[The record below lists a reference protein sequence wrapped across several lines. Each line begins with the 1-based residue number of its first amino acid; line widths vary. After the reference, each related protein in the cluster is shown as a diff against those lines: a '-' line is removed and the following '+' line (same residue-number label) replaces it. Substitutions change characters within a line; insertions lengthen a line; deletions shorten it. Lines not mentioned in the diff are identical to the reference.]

1 MKSMKNKRTVPFYQY
16 IISLLCVAF
25 LAGGSSYIYF
35 DHRVKK
41 MSQEGAIT
49 NDDLSKVQDLY
60 NEISTNYVG
69 EVDKN
74 ELVEGALKG
83 MSEAIGDPYST
94 YLNESAANDLN
105 ESLSGDFEGIGATMT
120 MKDGEPVVAEAPVA
134 DSPAEKAGI
143 KEGDII
149 EKVDG
154 TATKGMKLA
163 EVVSKVRGK
172 KGTSVELTIQR
183 EGETKNISIKR
194 GKIPVKTVTGELD
207 KNDAQIGSIKI
218 TSFGKKTY
226 QELKETITNLRAKG
240 AKSFVIDVRQNPG
253 GLLDQAE
260 RMASMFLK
268 NGETIVQFEDKKGR
282 TMKEV
287 ASKELDDGFKVKEPV
302 AVIIDGNSA
311 SASEIFAAALHESAN
326 VPLIGTKTFGKG
338 TVQTVKDL
346 NDQTEIKLTV
356 LKWLTP
362 KGEWINE
369 KGIEPTIKADY
380 PEYAYLKLIP
390 RDKTLKE
397 GDQSEDIQNLN
408 AILAVLAYPVD
419 ENNANYTA
427 ETKAAVSDL
436 QQKNGLPVTGE
447 IDNETAT
454 KIEATLG
461 KLILE
466 NDAAYDTAV
475 KEIQK
480 N

>member
-1 MKSMKNKRTVPFYQY
+1 
-16 IISLLCVAF
+16 
-25 LAGGSSYIYF
+25 
-35 DHRVKK
+35 
-41 MSQEGAIT
+41 
-49 NDDLSKVQDLY
+49 
-60 NEISTNYVG
+60 
-69 EVDKN
+69 
-74 ELVEGALKG
+74 
-83 MSEAIGDPYST
+83 
-94 YLNESAANDLN
+94 
-105 ESLSGDFEGIGATMT
+105 
-120 MKDGEPVVAEAPVA
+120 
-134 DSPAEKAGI
+134 
-143 KEGDII
+143 
-149 EKVDG
+149 
-154 TATKGMKLA
+154 
-163 EVVSKVRGK
+163 
-172 KGTSVELTIQR
+172 
-183 EGETKNISIKR
+183 
-194 GKIPVKTVTGELD
+194 
-207 KNDAQIGSIKI
+207 
-218 TSFGKKTY
+218 SFGKKTY
-226 QELKETITNLRAKG
+226 QELKETITNLRDKG

-408 AILAVLAYPVD
+408 AILAVSIAV
-419 ENNANYTA
+419 
-427 ETKAAVSDL
+427 TKAVSL
-436 QQKNGLPVTGE
+436 SMNIPLYKLIGGLYANILPVPMMNIINGGAHSKNNLDIQEFMVVPVGRNTFAQALQMGTE
-447 IDNETAT
+447 IYHS
-454 KIEATLG
+454 LG
-461 KLILE
+461 KLLNEKRLSTCVGDEGGFAPDVASADEAIELIIT
-466 NDAAYDTAV
+466 AAQNIGYMPYCDFYIALDVASSDWYKDGIYYLPKTAKTFTTCELIESITALCDKFPIISV
-475 KEIQK
+475 EDPLAETDYEGWTEITQ
-480 N
+480 NLGGRVLIVGDDLFVTN

>member
-1 MKSMKNKRTVPFYQY
+1 
-16 IISLLCVAF
+16 
-25 LAGGSSYIYF
+25 
-35 DHRVKK
+35 
-41 MSQEGAIT
+41 
-49 NDDLSKVQDLY
+49 
-60 NEISTNYVG
+60 
-69 EVDKN
+69 
-74 ELVEGALKG
+74 
-83 MSEAIGDPYST
+83 
-94 YLNESAANDLN
+94 
-105 ESLSGDFEGIGATMT
+105 
-120 MKDGEPVVAEAPVA
+120 
-134 DSPAEKAGI
+134 
-143 KEGDII
+143 
-149 EKVDG
+149 
-154 TATKGMKLA
+154 
-163 EVVSKVRGK
+163 
-172 KGTSVELTIQR
+172 
-183 EGETKNISIKR
+183 
-194 GKIPVKTVTGELD
+194 
-207 KNDAQIGSIKI
+207 
-218 TSFGKKTY
+218 
-226 QELKETITNLRAKG
+226 
-240 AKSFVIDVRQNPG
+240 
-253 GLLDQAE
+253 
-260 RMASMFLK
+260 MFLK

-397 GDQSEDIQNLN
+397 GDQSED
-408 AILAVLAYPVD
+408 

-427 ETKAAVSDL
+427 ETKAAVSDF

>member
-1 MKSMKNKRTVPFYQY
+1 
-16 IISLLCVAF
+16 
-25 LAGGSSYIYF
+25 
-35 DHRVKK
+35 

-49 NDDLSKVQDLY
+49 NADLSKVQDLY

-207 KNDAQIGSIKI
+207 KKDAQIGSIKI

-226 QELKETITNLRAKG
+226 QELKETITNLRDKG

-260 RMASMFLK
+260 GMASMFLK

-287 ASKELDDGFKVKEPV
+287 ASKELDGGFKVKEPV

-390 RDKTLKE
+390 RDKTLKA
-397 GDQSEDIQNLN
+397 S
-408 AILAVLAYPVD
+408 Y
-419 ENNANYTA
+419 
-427 ETKAAVSDL
+427 
-436 QQKNGLPVTGE
+436 
-447 IDNETAT
+447 
-454 KIEATLG
+454 
-461 KLILE
+461 
-466 NDAAYDTAV
+466 
-475 KEIQK
+475 
-480 N
+480 